1 MTALLDILFLV
12 PAFAVFIL
20 AGFFAL
26 EVAGAFLRTRSIP
39 PEGKE
44 AGPVAVVIPA
54 HDEEAAIA
62 ATLASVKAQLRPG
75 DRLIVVADN
84 CSDATADIAAAAGAE
99 ALTRVDAA
107 RRGKGYALQFAL
119 DALKDAPPSI
129 VAFVDADC
137 ALEPGALGKV
147 AAAAEASGR
156 PAQALYLM
164 RAPESAGPQRKVSA
178 FAWLLMNEVRMGGL
192 FTLFD
197 VCRLTGS
204 GMALPWSIAKE
215 LDLASGEIVEDL
227 ALSARLAET
236 APPVFVRGALVTS
249 DFPSAEESAAK
260 QHARWEHGSL
270 RLALS
275 RAPSM
280 LARGLARGDI
290 RLAAAALDLAIPP
303 LTVFAALILAAAA
316 ACLVPLLWGSTAPLA
331 LSLSALA
338 LLLAATLAAWAR
350 FGRAAL
356 PASALGAAG
365 LYIVGKLRIYGR
377 EGRASSQRW
386 TRTKRDAER

>member
-1 MTALLDILFLV
+1 MTALLDILFAL
-12 PAFAVFIL
+12 PAFVLFVL

-26 EVAGAFLRTRSIP
+26 EVAGAFLRPRAVAQA
-39 PEGKE
+39 E
-44 AGPVAVVIPA
+44 AGPLAAVVPA
-54 HDEEAAIA
+54 HDEQAAIA
-62 ATLASVKAQLRPG
+62 ATLASVKPQLRAG

-99 ALTRVDAA
+99 VLARVDAA
-107 RRGKGYALQFAL
+107 RRGKGYALQYAL
-119 DALKDAPPSI
+119 DALRPAPPSLVVFI
-129 VAFVDADC
+129 DADC
-137 ALEPGALGKV
+137 RLGAGALATV

-164 RAPESAGPQRKVSA
+164 QAPESAGPQRKVSE

-197 VCRLTGS
+197 ATRLTGS
-204 GMALPWSIAKE
+204 GMALPWSVAKD

-236 APPVFVRGALVTS
+236 APPVLAREARVFS
-249 DFPSAEESAAK
+249 DFPSTEESAVR

-270 RLALS
+270 RLALK
-275 RAPSM
+275 RVPGM
-280 LARGLARGDI
+280 LARAAARGDA

-303 LTVFAALILAAAA
+303 LTVFAGLIAAMSAASLA
-316 ACLVPLLWGSTAPLA
+316 PLLWGSTAPLA

-338 LLLAATLAAWAR
+338 LLAAGVVAAWAG

-356 PASALGAAG
+356 PASAFGALAQ
-365 LYIVGKLRIYGR
+365 YVFGKVRIYGA
-377 EGRASSQRW
+377 EARASSRRW
-386 TRTKRDAER
+386 TRTGRDGER